1 MLSWQAEL
9 SRPSQPFAYRR
20 RHTMRLATRL
30 CPALLADLVDRRDL
44 EDRSHPFHPV
54 FLARLEARQDLAAL
68 LRPSHRFRLG
78 CLEALAARLHP
89 LLPLHRRDL

>member
-20 RHTMRLATRL
+20 RHTMRLAMRL
-30 CPALLADLVDRRDL
+30 CPALLADL

-54 FLARLEARQDLAAL
+54 FLARLEARQDLAVR

>member
-1 MLSWQAEL
+1 
-9 SRPSQPFAYRR
+9 
-20 RHTMRLATRL
+20 MRLAMRL
-30 CPALLADLVDRRDL
+30 CPALLADLADRRDL

-54 FLARLEARQDLAAL
+54 FLARLEARQDLEVRQDLAVR

-89 LLPLHRRDL
+89 LHRRDL